1 MNPRSPVVS
10 SGSNT
15 KFIKKRSAPMLL
27 VKNAPKRRV
36 SPMVGPWAYFLDAKI
51 HKPPTFSRK
60 ISGLRFFNLA
70 VKERFE
76 SSSPH
81 VSTVF
86 NSAPKQLLLLAD
98 FCR

>member
-1 MNPRSPVVS
+1 MNLRSPVVS

-36 SPMVGPWAYFLDAKI
+36 SPMVVPWSYFLDAKN

-60 ISGLRFFNLA
+60 IRGLRFQNVA

-76 SSSPH
+76 LSIQFLVYTLSRR
-81 VSTVF
+81 
-86 NSAPKQLLLLAD
+86 AP
-98 FCR
+98 